1 MNDKKA
7 KLLSAD
13 MEKVVVAWI
22 EDQISYNIP
31 LSQSPIQSK
40 ALTLPR
46 RLREVRK
53 LQKKSLKSSD
63 RFVRFRQW
71 SRLHNT
77 KMQEEA
83 SADAEA
89 ATSNPEDQAEII
101 NESSYT
107 KQQGLT

>member
-1 MNDKKA
+1 M
-7 KLLSAD
+7 
-13 MEKVVVAWI
+13 AWI
-22 EDQISYNIP
+22 EDQTRHNIF
-31 LSQSPIQSK
+31 LSQNSIQSK
-40 ALTLPR
+40 ARNLFKSTNPK
-46 RLREVRK
+46 VRK